1 MRGQTGRSILAN
13 RLQRT
18 LRQKMT
24 DAEQYLWR
32 SLRRRQFNAFKFRR
46 QHPFGDYV
54 LDFVCLEQMLVI
66 EVDGGQH
73 AASARS
79 DELRTKKLAAAG
91 FRVLRF
97 WNHEVLGDI
106 EAVHQA
112 IWMELTTPSPS
123 QPPP

>member
-1 MRGQTGRSILAN
+1 MRGQTNRSILSN

-32 SLRRRQFNAFKFRR
+32 SLRRRQFNGFKFRR

-54 LDFVCLEQMLVI
+54 LDFVCLERMLVI
-66 EVDGGQH
+66 EVDGSQH
-73 AASARS
+73 SPGRSA
-79 DELRTKKLAAAG
+79 DEVRTNKMVAAG

-112 IWMELTTPSPS
+112 IWNALTTPSP
-123 QPPP
+123 P